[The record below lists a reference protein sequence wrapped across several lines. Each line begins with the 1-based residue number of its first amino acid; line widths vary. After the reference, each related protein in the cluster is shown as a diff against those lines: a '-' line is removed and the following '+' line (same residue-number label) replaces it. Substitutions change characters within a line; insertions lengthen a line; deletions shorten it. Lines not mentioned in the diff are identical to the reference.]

1 MKKIKINI
9 SDGIKFPH
17 PYILKARILEIP
29 VNIQKGEEIVLI
41 NKQGKIV
48 GTGFYNPDTYKAIRI
63 HTYGEAKFLDYKEI
77 EKRIKKAFKKRKE
90 FFDEEESFRLIFSE
104 SDLLTGLIIDK
115 IGKGFVIQIN
125 SAGMETKRELIV
137 KALKEIFEPEFVYEK
152 SDSFARKEEA
162 LETIKKLHHG
172 RLKNPYQIFTEGLF
186 FLVDIEDGQKTGFFL
201 DQKFNRLEM
210 AKYAEGKVCLDLF
223 SYTGAFTTH
232 FLKNRAEK
240 VFAVEISEKA
250 IKLLKE
256 NVRINNLD
264 ERKLTVIEGDVFEK
278 LREIK
283 QWRIGFDL
291 IINDPPSFTHKKRKK
306 ENALKGYKNLHSEI
320 FDILNRRGILATF
333 SCTHAIDIKDLIG
346 TVSGVQKNRDFVIEV
361 KKLLFQSPCHPVV
374 LYFPESF
381 YLKGVVLSIS

>member
-9 SDGIKFPH
+9 SEGIKFPH

-29 VNIQKGEEIVLI
+29 ANIEKGAEVVVI

-63 HTYGEAKFLDYKEI
+63 HTYGEAKFLDYREI

-137 KALKEIFEPEFVYEK
+137 KVLKEIFEPEFIYEK
-152 SDSFARKEEA
+152 SDSFARKEEG
-162 LETIKKLHHG
+162 LENFKKLLFG
-172 RLKNPYQIFTEGLF
+172 NFKNPYEIFTEGLY
-186 FLVDIEDGQKTGFFL
+186 FLVDIENGQKTGFFL
-201 DQKFNRLEM
+201 DQKSNRLDM
-210 AKYAEGKVCLDLF
+210 AKYAEGKICLDLF
-223 SYTGAFTTH
+223 SYTGAFTIH
-232 FLKNRAEK
+232 FLKNGAEK
-240 VFAVEISEKA
+240 VFAIDISEKA
-250 IKLLKE
+250 LKLLKE
-256 NVRINNLD
+256 NLRINNLD
-264 ERKLTVIEGDVFEK
+264 ERKLTIIEGDVFEK

-283 QWRIGFDL
+283 QWKIEFDL

-320 FDILNRRGILATF
+320 FDILNRKGILATF
-333 SCTHAIDIKDLIG
+333 SCTHAIGIEDLIE
-346 TVSGVQKNRDFVIEV
+346 TIYGVQKNRDFVIEI
-361 KKLLFQSPCHPVV
+361 KKFLFQSPCHPMV

-381 YLKGVVLSIS
+381 YLKGVVLSRD